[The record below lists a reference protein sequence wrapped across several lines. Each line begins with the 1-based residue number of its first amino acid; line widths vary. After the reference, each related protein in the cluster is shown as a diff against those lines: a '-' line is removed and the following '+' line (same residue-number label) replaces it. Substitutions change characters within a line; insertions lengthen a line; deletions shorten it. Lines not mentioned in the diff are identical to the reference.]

1 MPQDHAISHPIP
13 LHLYGSYVD
22 DLVRAGTFR
31 FKETSNLKTHARFD
45 VKPHTENNFVFIG
58 IELTSGPTQ
67 KTISQKMYIERLKFL
82 PANATF
88 GDLCTT
94 RAKLTWVAHTR
105 PDISFPVSKLAQ
117 KTSSTFDID
126 SVKLANKVVHHLK
139 PSSSLT
145 LRYPKLNK
153 SSLLILAFADG
164 SLHNNK
170 YLSSQLG
177 HVLLL
182 SDATSACCVLSFRS
196 FKSRRIARSSLAA
209 ETMAFAYTFDAS
221 FALKH
226 DLGSMIGK
234 PIPLLLLTDSRPLFD
249 ILVCAKCTTEKRLMI
264 GIAAAR
270 EGFNRRDITN
280 VCLIRSEHNVAN
292 AMTKLNSNPALH
304 RLLVTHHVKHP
315 I

>member
-45 VKPHTENNFVFIG
+45 VKPHTENNFVSIG

-67 KTISQKMYIERLKFL
+67 KAISQKMYIERLKFL

-88 GDLCTT
+88 VNLCTT

-139 PSSSLT
+139 PSSNLT

-249 ILVCAKCTTEKRLMI
+249 ILVCAKYTTEKRLMI

-280 VCLIRSEHNVAN
+280 VCLIRSEHNVAD